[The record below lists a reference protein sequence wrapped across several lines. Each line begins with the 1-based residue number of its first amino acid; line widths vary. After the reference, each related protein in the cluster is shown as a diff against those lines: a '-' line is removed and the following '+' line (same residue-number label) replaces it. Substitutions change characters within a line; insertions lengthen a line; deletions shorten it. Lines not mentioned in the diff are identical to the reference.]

1 LAVLFFCLAGFPAQE
16 GQMSICLR
24 RREFIAGLGSAA
36 AWPVVAR
43 AQQAARLPIIGFLHD
58 TQYDKPAVD
67 AFEQGLAD
75 AGFIVHENVAI
86 EYRWANLQYGRLPF
100 LVSDLIARR
109 VAVIVAG
116 RGGDSVRAAKAATE
130 TIPIVF
136 LYGGN
141 PVKDGFVASLRAPDG
156 NLTGLTGLYSELGV
170 KRLSLLHEMVPHAAT
185 IGFLTVAAGNNALQR
200 DHQNN
205 IIEAAR
211 SLGLELVK
219 SEDVFDLPRAFAT
232 FVERQVGAVFIDN
245 LGRLDAAR
253 PTIVRLAQQHKIPAI
268 YPGSSSGGLMSYG
281 TAEGITR
288 YRQAAREYVARILK
302 GAKPAD
308 LPVHQP
314 TKFELVINLKTAKA
328 LGLSVPE
335 TLLATADK
343 VIE

>member
-1 LAVLFFCLAGFPAQE
+1 
-16 GQMSICLR
+16 MR

-36 AWPVVAR
+36 AWPLTAR
-43 AQQAARLPIIGFLHD
+43 AQQSARLPIIGFLHD
-58 TQYDKPAVD
+58 TQYDNLAAG

-86 EYRWANLQYGRLPF
+86 EYRWANLQYRRLPV
-100 LVSDLIARR
+100 LVSDLITRR

-116 RGGDSVRAAKAATE
+116 RGAGSLRAAKAATE

-141 PVKDGFVASLRAPDG
+141 PVKDGFVASFKAPGG
-156 NLTGLTGLYSELGV
+156 NMTGLTGMYEELGT
-170 KRLSLLHEMVPHAAT
+170 KRLSLLHEMVPHATT
-185 IGFLTVAAGNNALQR
+185 IGFGSDASQR
-200 DHQNN
+200 DHQND

-219 SEDVFDLPRAFAT
+219 SENVVDLPRVFAA
-232 FVERQVGAVFIDN
+232 FVERQVGAVLIDN
-245 LGRLDAAR
+245 VGTLDAAR
-253 PTIVRLAQQHKIPAI
+253 PTIARLAQQHKIPTI
-268 YPGSSSGGLMSYG
+268 YPGSVARSGGLMSYG

-308 LPVHQP
+308 LPVQQP

-328 LGLSVPE
+328 LGLIVPE
-335 TLLATADK
+335 TLLATADE